1 MDMTPTFLQRDHPA
15 VLPPSA
21 GIGLKPQHYDALLG
35 PDSPSG
41 KPAWVE
47 VHPQNYFGDGGPP
60 HRWLTAIAELYPLSF
75 HSVGLSLG
83 SAAGL
88 NGHDLDRLTILCER
102 YQPASVSDHLSFSG
116 NAHNRFADLLP
127 VPYTRASL
135 DHFAG
140 EIGKVQD
147 RLKCSILIEN
157 PSRYLAYRGDEM
169 SEVEFI
175 ERLISKSGCGLLFD
189 INNVEV
195 SATNLR
201 FSAQAYVDAID
212 PDWVGEIHL
221 AGHAVEH
228 HDSGPLLIDDH
239 GSRVTDTTWQL
250 YGRFIERA
258 GAKPTLIEWDTDVP
272 DYAVLVAEAGKA
284 AEILNPPQSGEGD
297 HAKHGG
303 GARAGFP
310 NLSMS
315 GELQPAPPPSFDKLR
330 MVPLLVPGRN

>member
-1 MDMTPTFLQRDHPA
+1 MDITPASLRSAKPA
-15 VLPPSA
+15 NLPPLV
-21 GIGLKPQHYDALLG
+21 GIGLKPQHYEALLD

-41 KPAWVE
+41 RPAWVE

-60 HRWLTAIAELYPLSF
+60 HRWLTAIAEEYPLSF

-83 SAAGL
+83 SADGL
-88 NGHDLDRLTILCER
+88 NEHDLDRLAILCGR

-127 VPYTRASL
+127 VPYTAASL

-147 RLKCSILIEN
+147 RLKRPILIEN
-157 PSRYLAYRGDEM
+157 PSRYLAYQGDEM
-169 SEVEFI
+169 GEVEFI

-195 SATNLR
+195 SATNLG
-201 FSAQAYVDAID
+201 FSASEYVDAIH

-221 AGHAVEH
+221 AGHAVEQ

-239 GSRVTDTTWQL
+239 GSCVTDATWSL
-250 YGRFIERA
+250 HRRFIERA

-272 DYAVLVAEAGKA
+272 EHAVLMAEADKA
-284 AEILNPPQSGEGD
+284 QATMVEIC
-297 HAKHGG
+297 HAF
-303 GARAGFP
+303 AI
-310 NLSMS
+310 
-315 GELQPAPPPSFDKLR
+315 
-330 MVPLLVPGRN
+330 